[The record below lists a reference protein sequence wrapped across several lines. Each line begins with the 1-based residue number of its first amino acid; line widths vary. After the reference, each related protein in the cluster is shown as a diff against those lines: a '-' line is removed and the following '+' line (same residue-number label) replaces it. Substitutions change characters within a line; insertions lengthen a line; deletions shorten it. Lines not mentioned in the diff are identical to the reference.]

1 MHKKLLTVLI
11 TTGVSLGALQA
22 MADDAA
28 SGPNLKITGIL
39 RSLAV
44 GTTQKVRTS
53 KGVQFNTYGNM
64 TLNAGGVANNGL
76 TYGAL
81 AVLELDRAKSEKDRI
96 SEAYIYLGS
105 DAIGNFQFGDTNGVS
120 SLMMYDATDVMGGT
134 GGFDG
139 NLEKQV
145 NVTRGVDFG
154 QSIGYVNNGSSRST
168 KITYMSPEVSGWQAG
183 LSYTPDT
190 SQYGRVPNT
199 NALDSSGNRITG
211 NAPYAVN
218 HVEGGLSFTEDVGA
232 YTVGVY
238 VVGALGKAHMPRG
251 LTSTGEYLNPVK
263 AWQFGTLVDY
273 QNYQFGAGYFNNG
286 KSYMRRSTN
295 FTNTHGFNLAMSY
308 GMGPVSLALGYTGTE
323 RTVTAGKAK
332 ADISSFTVDYS
343 VADGLAVYGE
353 ASYFKFRA
361 PDAHIAGTN
370 FVPSTDYLDR
380 QPSANKDNSG
390 TAFVLGTR
398 INF

>member
-1 MHKKLLTVLI
+1 MHKKLLTILI
-11 TTGVSLGALQA
+11 GTGVSLGALQA
-22 MADDAA
+22 MAEDAA
-28 SGPNLKITGIL
+28 SGPSVKITGNL
-39 RSLAV
+39 KSLAV
-44 GTTQKVRTS
+44 GSIQKVRSS
-53 KGVQFNTYGNM
+53 KGMQFNTSGNM
-64 TLNAGGVANNGL
+64 TFNAGGVANNGL

-81 AVLELDRAKSEKDRI
+81 AVLELDRMKAATDRI
-96 SEAYIYLGS
+96 SEAYVYVGS

-120 SLMMYDATDVMGGT
+120 SIMMYDATDVMGGT

-139 NLEKQV
+139 NLEKQL

-154 QSIGYVNNGSSRST
+154 QSIGYVIDGSSRST
-168 KITYMSPEVSGWQAG
+168 KINYISPEVSGWQTG
-183 LSYTPDT
+183 FSYTPDT
-190 SQYGRVPNT
+190 AQYGRVPNT
-199 NALDSSGNRITG
+199 KALDATG
-211 NAPYAVN
+211 KVYSRSAPYALN

-238 VVGALGKAHMPRG
+238 LVGALGKAHAPNPV
-251 LTSTGEYLNPVK
+251 SAESLNPVK
-263 AWQFGTLVDY
+263 AWQFGTLIDY

-286 KSYMRRSTN
+286 KYYMRRSTN

-370 FVPSTDYLDR
+370 FVAATDYLDR
-380 QPSANKDNSG
+380 QPATNKDNSG